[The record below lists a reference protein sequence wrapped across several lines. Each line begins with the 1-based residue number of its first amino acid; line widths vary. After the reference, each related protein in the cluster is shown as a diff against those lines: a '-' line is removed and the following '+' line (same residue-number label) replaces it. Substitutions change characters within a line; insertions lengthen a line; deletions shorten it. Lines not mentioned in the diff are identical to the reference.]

1 MSDPRLWEGVGPEW
15 DVESDPFG
23 HLLPK
28 PEHTL
33 RDLVRQT
40 WARQEPTVCWT
51 KTCWC
56 GHLMPDWLEL
66 CFTCSPEEKARWVK

>member
-1 MSDPRLWEGVGPEW
+1 MSAINHEPWNDPEADPCDLWGPKPRLTM
-15 DVESDPFG
+15 S
-23 HLLPK
+23 
-28 PEHTL
+28 TL
-33 RDLVRQT
+33 MRQT

-66 CFTCSPEEKARWVK
+66 CFTCAPEEKSRWVK